1 MDVLIELG
9 EVPKHREQPS
19 GDPPARATFSAR
31 AVLGLL
37 AAALLAALGGA
48 GHRPPPQPPRIIAAR
63 LGDAAF
69 LDGDRL
75 YVISAGRPVAGSRVL
90 SRTVSTYAVPQARL
104 LSRTSVEVSG
114 GVVGAWRA
122 PGAVLVAYQVDTS
135 GTWAVAALGVDT
147 DRVLW
152 RRAARLIGVSAADR
166 LAVLETADAELGVD
180 LVTGRTRWSVPHPVD
195 GFTAHAG
202 IENGFPR
209 WLVTATDSGRLE
221 ARDARTGQVIG
232 EVALPRRP
240 GRANGVIW
248 PVGDLVLVDTFGSGF
263 DAFRLPGLQ
272 RVWRTPVDLSQSWM
286 QADCVRL
293 ICTFHRQW
301 GMTVLD
307 PLTGREL
314 WTSDRWEY
322 AEPTGNYLL
331 ARVDDRNSAQP
342 SLWVLD
348 AATGRALGN
357 FGAWKGLGP
366 AGDGQLYGMR
376 EDRDNHRILY
386 GVLDPATQGVRVLGS
401 ADRVSGG
408 CETEGPVLICR
419 LVDASIAVW
428 DLR

>member
-1 MDVLIELG
+1 VDVLIELG
-9 EVPKHREQPS
+9 EVPRPRELPGG
-19 GDPPARATFSAR
+19 GDPGRQPFPARV
-31 AVLGLL
+31 VLGLL
-37 AAALLAALGGA
+37 AAVLLAALGGA
-48 GHRPPPQPPRIIAAR
+48 GHRTPPEPPRIIAAR

-69 LDGDRL
+69 LEGDQL

-90 SRTVSTYAVPQARL
+90 SRTVSTYSVPEARL
-104 LSRTSVEVSG
+104 LSRTTVEVSG
-114 GVVGAWRA
+114 GVLGVWQAT
-122 PGAVLVAYQVDTS
+122 GAVLVAYQVDTS
-135 GTWAVAALGVDT
+135 GTWAVVALAVDT

-152 RRAARLIGVSAADR
+152 RRAARLVGVSAADR
-166 LAVLETADAELGVD
+166 LVVLETADAELGVD
-180 LVTGRTRWSVPHPVD
+180 LPTGRTRWSVPHPAD

-221 ARDARTGQVIG
+221 TRDAHTGRILG

-307 PLTGREL
+307 PATGREL

-322 AEPTGNYLL
+322 AEPTGSYLL
-331 ARVDDRNSAQP
+331 ASVDDRSRAQP

-348 AATGRALGN
+348 AATGQALGN
-357 FGAWKGLGP
+357 FGDWKRLGS
-366 AGDGQLYGMR
+366 AGNGMLYGLR
-376 EDRDNHRILY
+376 EDRDTHRIHY
-386 GVLDPATQGVRVLGS
+386 GVLDPATRAVHLLGA

-408 CETEGPVLICR
+408 CETGAAVLICR
-419 LVDASIAVW
+419 LVDASVAVW